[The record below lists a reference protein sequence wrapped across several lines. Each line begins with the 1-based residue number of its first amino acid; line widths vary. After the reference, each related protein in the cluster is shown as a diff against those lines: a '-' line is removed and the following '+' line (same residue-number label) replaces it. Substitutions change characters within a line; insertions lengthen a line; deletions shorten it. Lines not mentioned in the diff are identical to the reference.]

1 MKRHEALVPLSREH
15 HHLLILAQ
23 VLKHDVPAYPNM
35 PTTPAEQRA
44 YALARFD
51 DLLSAHFR
59 WEEEAILPLAE
70 RYGDKLCRLANQVRT
85 DHAAIRTAFD
95 NLKTAT
101 DQDLPQ
107 QLDALGHQLAAYLDH
122 GTEPMGHGAW
132 SLTEGSTRT
141 WGLDLGRCRVRLV
154 ADRVEGRTSTGWGLI

>member
-35 PTTPAEQRA
+35 PTTPAEQRT

-59 WEEEAILPLAE
+59 WEEEVLLPLAE
-70 RYGDKLCRLANQVRT
+70 RYGDKLCRLAHQVRT

-101 DQDLPQ
+101 DLDLPQ
-107 QLDALGHQLAAYLDH
+107 QLDALGHQLAAHVRFEERIFFQKMQDLLPP
-122 GTEPMGHGAW
+122 EAW
-132 SLTEGSTRT
+132 I
-141 WGLDLGRCRVRLV
+141 GLEQPGR
-154 ADRVEGRTSTGWGLI
+154 WN